1 MPTVVSAMM
10 HLPYNIHKQGGDT
23 KPIIGLP
30 LPNNS
35 HKSIQDIDQF
45 EFTSLSICPGPM
57 PNSISDFWRMIWEK
71 RLPNIVMLTKC
82 MEAGRVSIYDLT
94 LHPVYM

>member
-1 MPTVVSAMM
+1 MCAYSGWCHDASTN
-10 HLPYNIHKQGGDT
+10 NIHTQGGDT

-30 LPNNS
+30 LPINS

-45 EFTSLSICPGPM
+45 GFTSLSIRPGPM
-57 PNSISDFWRMIWEK
+57 SNTISDFWRMIWEK

-82 MEAGRVSIYDLT
+82 MEAGRVSTHSFGLT
-94 LHPVYM
+94 YI